1 MGIGLLHTFHH
12 HQELLCHSE
21 SEFHIHAE
29 QSGCDQLHLINH
41 TLSYDVVQ
49 EFYFNP
55 QIGFNETPISHPRPL
70 VTTVLVTES
79 DRGPPFINV

>member
-12 HQELLCHSE
+12 HQNLLCHSK

-41 TLSYDVVQ
+41 TLSYDVVK

-55 QIGFNETPISHPRPL
+55 QIWFNKTPVSHSPGL
-70 VTTVLVTES
+70 VTTVLITES
-79 DRGPPFINV
+79 DRGPPIINV